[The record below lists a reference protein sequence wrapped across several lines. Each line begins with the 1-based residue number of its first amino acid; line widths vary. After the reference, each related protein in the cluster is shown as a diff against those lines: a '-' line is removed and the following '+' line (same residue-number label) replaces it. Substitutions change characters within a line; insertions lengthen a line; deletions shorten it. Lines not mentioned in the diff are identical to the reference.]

1 MQRLTPLF
9 DEGRDFAPGGRSLPA
24 NTSRMAI
31 GGVTGLISD
40 ELVAG
45 RAEQLPEFA
54 FRRPF
59 CHAGPLYRPGCGS
72 KGGREAD
79 SINAHVHV
87 AAMIHIPDSS
97 TLAGGP
103 MAVSETRRQLILEAM
118 VRVVGR
124 KGYKATSV
132 ADVIAEADV
141 SRTTFYKHFE
151 DKHECFLAAY
161 DMVVER
167 VLDEVIASCDG
178 EQPWLERVRIGL
190 ATIVELFALDP
201 ELARTAI
208 VEVAAAGADARQLH
222 WNAITSFTEF
232 LEDGEELA
240 GGRELPDNIALMAAG
255 AVSGLIFDELLT
267 GRAER
272 LPQLLPDLL
281 FAMLVPYIGPG
292 AATEEMRRAAAG

>member
-1 MQRLTPLF
+1 
-9 DEGRDFAPGGRSLPA
+9 
-24 NTSRMAI
+24 
-31 GGVTGLISD
+31 
-40 ELVAG
+40 
-45 RAEQLPEFA
+45 
-54 FRRPF
+54 
-59 CHAGPLYRPGCGS
+59 
-72 KGGREAD
+72 
-79 SINAHVHV
+79 
-87 AAMIHIPDSS
+87 MIHIPDSS

-103 MAVSETRRQLILEAM
+103 MAGSETRRQLILEAM

-132 ADVIAEADV
+132 ADVIEEADV

-161 DMVVER
+161 DLVVER
-167 VLDEVIASCDG
+167 VLDAVIASCDAS
-178 EQPWLERVRIGL
+178 QPWLERMRVGL
-190 ATIVELFALDP
+190 ATVVDLFALDP

-208 VEVAAAGADARQLH
+208 VEVAAAGSEARQRH
-222 WNAITSFTEF
+222 WDAVTRFTEF
-232 LEDGEELA
+232 LAEGEDLA
-240 GGRELPDNIALMAAG
+240 GDRELPTNIGLMAAG

-292 AATEEMRRAAAG
+292 AATEEMRKAAAG